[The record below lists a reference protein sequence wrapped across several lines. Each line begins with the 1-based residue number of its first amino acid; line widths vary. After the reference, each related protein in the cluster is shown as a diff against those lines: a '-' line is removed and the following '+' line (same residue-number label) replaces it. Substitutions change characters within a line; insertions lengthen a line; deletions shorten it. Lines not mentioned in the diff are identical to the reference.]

1 MEGSI
6 IFYTYGSTLE
16 LNGQQFEAGR
26 LTEDLLNLSP
36 DDYHPLHERMVRIRT
51 LMDIYE
57 YVRKSELWW
66 KLNDEMEQLC
76 QELRRYTV
84 FRLLPDDCYDAF
96 FSVIREITGQFSL
109 FPPEEHSL
117 SEDDQTKLLSASAEE
132 FFQSDDGDSDPEI
145 SLGLLDLFRRRE
157 GSEEKGELFYYE
169 MFRLLGACED
179 TWSAYKKYIDRYM
192 MYLHD
197 IRAFVPTIRNFI
209 KFILSTLTTNGPESY
224 AAALYGFY
232 NDDRTAE
239 KLIVNPIT
247 YHGDCY
253 RRHDEYML
261 SYVPREL
268 PDGSMAICQEHVT
281 DSLQALMKAD
291 YMLAL
296 NSGHNIRR
304 CIICGKY
311 FMLKSGVHALYCE
324 GACPHA
330 PGYTCRQFG
339 TVEVQKELAKN
350 NPKVKAKLTA
360 FSRITKDMQ
369 RGAIS
374 QEDARRAKDH
384 VRDRLYDALRSP
396 DISVEEFSEQIST
409 AQVYEYCR
417 ITRVSKPRGRP
428 PKAKAG
434 GPMTNE
440 ELVRRYY
447 GGDERTLE
455 ELYRRN
461 LGLIRR
467 IARETAREFN
477 CLHMDRERPG
487 ELSGY
492 TKTILEDLCG
502 EGALEFLTRVQSREY
517 DESRAVLA
525 TYLYPH
531 LKGRMTRWLEQHIG
545 NLSLS
550 KHEMDAVRQAQ
561 RLYHSGQFSIEEIA
575 EKMDVLLEQAVKHIR
590 YNTHFVGV
598 NDLIPGSYDGDPFE
612 RLMPGNLSV
621 SAEQVVYRKVCI
633 ELLQEL
639 FDALPKK
646 DRDIL
651 GKFYGVF
658 GFEKTSLKEIGMYHM
673 MKESAV
679 EKAKERAVT
688 KLKKAYPGS
697 RLQIWRNVHRMIRRP
712 ILPAKDDRALR
723 RSFTTSTLRNQESG
737 RS

>member
-1 MEGSI
+1 
-6 IFYTYGSTLE
+6 
-16 LNGQQFEAGR
+16 
-26 LTEDLLNLSP
+26 
-36 DDYHPLHERMVRIRT
+36 
-51 LMDIYE
+51 
-57 YVRKSELWW
+57 
-66 KLNDEMEQLC
+66 
-76 QELRRYTV
+76 
-84 FRLLPDDCYDAF
+84 
-96 FSVIREITGQFSL
+96 
-109 FPPEEHSL
+109 
-117 SEDDQTKLLSASAEE
+117 
-132 FFQSDDGDSDPEI
+132 
-145 SLGLLDLFRRRE
+145 
-157 GSEEKGELFYYE
+157 
-169 MFRLLGACED
+169 
-179 TWSAYKKYIDRYM
+179 
-192 MYLHD
+192 
-197 IRAFVPTIRNFI
+197 
-209 KFILSTLTTNGPESY
+209 
-224 AAALYGFY
+224 
-232 NDDRTAE
+232 
-239 KLIVNPIT
+239 
-247 YHGDCY
+247 
-253 RRHDEYML
+253 
-261 SYVPREL
+261 
-268 PDGSMAICQEHVT
+268 
-281 DSLQALMKAD
+281 
-291 YMLAL
+291 
-296 NSGHNIRR
+296 
-304 CIICGKY
+304 
-311 FMLKSGVHALYCE
+311 
-324 GACPHA
+324 
-330 PGYTCRQFG
+330 
-339 TVEVQKELAKN
+339 
-350 NPKVKAKLTA
+350 
-360 FSRITKDMQ
+360 
-369 RGAIS
+369 
-374 QEDARRAKDH
+374 
-384 VRDRLYDALRSP
+384 
-396 DISVEEFSEQIST
+396 
-409 AQVYEYCR
+409 
-417 ITRVSKPRGRP
+417 
-428 PKAKAG
+428 
-434 GPMTNE
+434 MTNE

-447 GGDERTLE
+447 GGDERALE

-517 DESRAVLA
+517 DESCAVLA

-545 NLSLS
+545 ILSLS

-679 EKAKERAVT
+679 EKAKEHAVT

>member
-1 MEGSI
+1 
-6 IFYTYGSTLE
+6 
-16 LNGQQFEAGR
+16 
-26 LTEDLLNLSP
+26 
-36 DDYHPLHERMVRIRT
+36 
-51 LMDIYE
+51 
-57 YVRKSELWW
+57 
-66 KLNDEMEQLC
+66 
-76 QELRRYTV
+76 
-84 FRLLPDDCYDAF
+84 
-96 FSVIREITGQFSL
+96 
-109 FPPEEHSL
+109 
-117 SEDDQTKLLSASAEE
+117 
-132 FFQSDDGDSDPEI
+132 
-145 SLGLLDLFRRRE
+145 
-157 GSEEKGELFYYE
+157 
-169 MFRLLGACED
+169 
-179 TWSAYKKYIDRYM
+179 
-192 MYLHD
+192 
-197 IRAFVPTIRNFI
+197 
-209 KFILSTLTTNGPESY
+209 
-224 AAALYGFY
+224 
-232 NDDRTAE
+232 
-239 KLIVNPIT
+239 
-247 YHGDCY
+247 
-253 RRHDEYML
+253 
-261 SYVPREL
+261 
-268 PDGSMAICQEHVT
+268 
-281 DSLQALMKAD
+281 
-291 YMLAL
+291 
-296 NSGHNIRR
+296 
-304 CIICGKY
+304 
-311 FMLKSGVHALYCE
+311 
-324 GACPHA
+324 
-330 PGYTCRQFG
+330 
-339 TVEVQKELAKN
+339 
-350 NPKVKAKLTA
+350 
-360 FSRITKDMQ
+360 
-369 RGAIS
+369 
-374 QEDARRAKDH
+374 
-384 VRDRLYDALRSP
+384 
-396 DISVEEFSEQIST
+396 
-409 AQVYEYCR
+409 
-417 ITRVSKPRGRP
+417 
-428 PKAKAG
+428 
-434 GPMTNE
+434 MTNE

-447 GGDERTLE
+447 GGDERALE

-598 NDLIPGSYDGDPFE
+598 
-612 RLMPGNLSV
+612 M
-621 SAEQVVYRKVCI
+621 YRKVCI